1 MGLGSIVRQS
11 SQDQEA
17 AGREE
22 RRAEKEWHHDEEEPA
37 LIHGICSRRAISL
50 EIGGRLKSNYGEL
63 GEPYRLGELV
73 LE

>member
-1 MGLGSIVRQS
+1 MGLGSIVQQS

-17 AGREE
+17 AGCEE
-22 RRAEKEWHHDEEEPA
+22 RRAEEWHHDEEPA